1 MKIIKRFLS
10 IALIVTLCFTVPFNT
25 VSAKKSTAFKNKPI
39 KEISGSK
46 EEFSLNYTSEQAML
60 DDMTFVC
67 ENKNYALYYH
77 AKSLAVGIKDKKSG
91 AVFLTNPYNAA
102 NDSFYS
108 GEVAEQLDSQLILTY
123 LDSDGVINKFY
134 SSTDSVKL
142 GQYNVKLYDN
152 GLRVEYS
159 FGEEKEQLICP
170 QVFMKA
176 DYEALTAKMDKYD
189 KEKLE
194 YYYSF
199 VNLKKLS
206 GDLAKEYT
214 SKFPFAKGREIYVRT
229 DVNSREEKAIDEI
242 FRSVGYN
249 EKRYNKDIKKYDI
262 DVSDNRTANIK
273 MALQY
278 LLTTNGVKVTVPKD
292 SIKFDSDICY
302 LQSVDVLSYFGA
314 DSESTGDSGYL
325 FIPDGSGAIINFANQ
340 SDTRRRLMT
349 SRVYGYD
356 KALNLENYK
365 NDGKQYY
372 LPVFGIVRNNSS
384 ALFAIIKD
392 GDTLSEITARLGA
405 PNSNYYSVYNTFLY
419 TTVEDVERDTKVS
432 SNRSRQHF
440 YMHDDNVDKSDFVID
455 YTFLNGDNANY
466 SGMAKVY
473 REELKKSG
481 MGKNKTS
488 VSLGLETIGSALYE
502 DSFLGFAY
510 NKEAKLTKYKDN
522 IKLLEYFSKQGIN
535 DISLTLNGWQKY
547 GLDSSIN
554 KKIKFSSSLGNK
566 SSFKQLVEECKKKNY
581 EFYIADDISG
591 VAYDRAFDGFSERKD
606 TAKKIDRTY
615 ANLSLYDSATS
626 RFEDIGYLTSPASYT
641 KILNSFFKSA
651 GKNDVKNIN
660 LKSLGTELNSDFSSD
675 RPTNRNQ
682 TKSLLTRYFKSVKND
697 YNLSFEGVN
706 AYVLPFATQLC
717 SVPMTNSGY
726 AGETASVP
734 FVQLSVSGCVECF
747 SEPVNLSGKDTQML
761 LSCIEYGISPSYI
774 LAYGNTELLKMT
786 EYTKYYAISFDTL
799 KKSVTDGYKYVKDAL
814 SKTDGTGIIK
824 HSIIKTDVSL
834 SEFENGTKIYVNS
847 GKIDYYADGITIP
860 AESYVVV

>member
-1 MKIIKRFLS
+1 MKIIKRLLS
-10 IALIVTLCFTVPFNT
+10 IVLIVTLCFTVPFNIADAKS
-25 VSAKKSTAFKNKPI
+25 SASFENKPL
-39 KEISGSK
+39 KEITGSK
-46 EEFSLNYTSEQAML
+46 EDFTLNYSSEQAML
-60 DDMTFVC
+60 DDMDLVC
-67 ENKNYALYYH
+67 ENQNYALYYH
-77 AKSLAVGIKDKKSG
+77 AKSLAVGIKDKNSG

-102 NDSFYS
+102 SDSFYS

-123 LDSDGVINKFY
+123 LDSDGVIQKFH

-142 GQYNVKLYDN
+142 GQYKVKLYDN

-159 FGEEKEQLICP
+159 FGEEKELLICP
-170 QVFMKA
+170 EVFLKA

-194 YYYSF
+194 YYYSL
-199 VNLKKLS
+199 VNLKKPS
-206 GDLAKEYT
+206 GDTAKEYT
-214 SKFPFAKGREIYVRT
+214 SKFPFAKGKEIYVRT
-229 DVNSREEKAIDEI
+229 DVNSREEKNIDEI
-242 FRSVGYN
+242 FRSVGYD
-249 EKRYNKDIKKYDI
+249 EKRYNKDIEKYDI
-262 DVSDNRTANIK
+262 DLSDNRTANIK
-273 MALQY
+273 MALEY
-278 LLTTNGVKVTVPKD
+278 LLTNSGVKVTVPKD

-314 DSESTGDSGYL
+314 DCEATGDSGYL

-340 SDTRRRLMT
+340 SDTRRRIMT

-365 NDGKQYY
+365 NDGKQYF

-419 TTVEDVERDTKVS
+419 TTVDEVERDAKVS
-432 SNRSRQHF
+432 NNRSRQHF
-440 YMHDDNVDKSDFVID
+440 YMHDDNVDKGDFVID

-473 REELKKSG
+473 RDELIKGG
-481 MGKNKTS
+481 MTERKTS

-522 IKLLEYFSKQGIN
+522 IKLLEYFSKQGIK

-554 KKIKFSSSLGNK
+554 KKLKFSSALGK
-566 SSFKQLVEECKKKNY
+566 KGSFKQLVEECKKSDY
-581 EFYIADDISG
+581 ELYIADDISG
-591 VAYDRAFDGFSERKD
+591 VAYDRAFDGFGERKD

-626 RFEDIGYLTSPASYT
+626 RFEDKGYLTSPASYT
-641 KILNSFFKSA
+641 KILKSFLKSA
-651 GKNDVKNIN
+651 GKNNVKNIN
-660 LKSLGTELNSDFSSD
+660 LKSLGTQLNSDFDTD
-675 RPTNRNQ
+675 RATNRHQ
-682 TKSLLTRYFKSVKND
+682 TKSTLTEYFKTVKND

-706 AYVLPFATQLC
+706 AYVLPFATQVC

-734 FVQLSVSGCVECF
+734 FVQLSVSGCVQCF

-761 LSCIEYGISPSYI
+761 LECIEYGISPSYI

-786 EYTKYYAISFDTL
+786 DYTKYYAISFDTL
-799 KKSVTDGYKYVKDAL
+799 KKSVADGYKYVKDAL
-814 SKTDGTGIIK
+814 SKTDGTGIVK
-824 HSIIKTDVSL
+824 HSIIKTDVSV
-834 SEFENGTKIYVNS
+834 SEFENGSKIYVNL
-847 GKIDYYADGITIP
+847 GKTDCKADGLTVP
-860 AESYVVV
+860 AESYIVV